1 MTTVTAPRS
10 KTRADGMLPI
20 DGDIVSIL
28 QLPEST
34 KKILAINQGY
44 EYCVARVDDQ
54 LNLDPSF
61 GPNGTGFLED
71 TFSQDSF
78 GFPALATVSR
88 QGDKLLVV
96 GAFFD
101 LMTSLDC
108 LALAR
113 YDSEGNVDSSFGDN
127 GKVIV
132 NLPHASRRRRQTGVQ
147 RAPGVQICR
156 DPVVQADGKIV
167 FFFLEVSDVYRDGRA
182 FLIRLT
188 AEGDLDSSFNAQGFT
203 HVTFGEDELNPK
215 GVWVQADQKLLVYG
229 GTQPD
234 AGGTSTAIIGRF
246 NSDGSLDRTFNAT
259 GYVAVGTVGV
269 VSRFTSLLIDA
280 QQRIVAIGNDDDY
293 LLMTRRLANG
303 QADGDFNG
311 GAPLVLD
318 LPMAVQALPGLL
330 EQDGALLVAGTCST
344 VDGREDR
351 GVLLRL
357 LPTGELD
364 GRFADG
370 AGYRMAEQESEWLD
384 LAIEP
389 DGKIV
394 TAGYAY
400 EQGYVAW
407 IQRVGKDG

>member
-1 MTTVTAPRS
+1 
-10 KTRADGMLPI
+10 
-20 DGDIVSIL
+20 
-28 QLPEST
+28 
-34 KKILAINQGY
+34 
-44 EYCVARVDDQ
+44 
-54 LNLDPSF
+54 
-61 GPNGTGFLED
+61 
-71 TFSQDSF
+71 
-78 GFPALATVSR
+78 
-88 QGDKLLVV
+88 
-96 GAFFD
+96 
-101 LMTSLDC
+101 
-108 LALAR
+108 
-113 YDSEGNVDSSFGDN
+113 
-127 GKVIV
+127 
-132 NLPHASRRRRQTGVQ
+132 
-147 RAPGVQICR
+147 
-156 DPVVQADGKIV
+156 VVQADGKIV
-167 FFFLEVSDVYRDGRA
+167 FFFLEVSDEYRDGRA

-188 AEGDLDSSFNAQGFT
+188 AEGDLDPSFNAQGFT

-364 GRFADG
+364 SRFADG